1 MDINWEKVADDFA
14 VNRDWFRQIYD
25 AYAQAVPDDY
35 TDVPEELVSR
45 LAELC
50 GDENAGSLEEA
61 TAFILAVLQ
70 SHASYTLPPRESS
83 SQ

>member
-1 MDINWEKVADDFA
+1 MDINWEKVADD
-14 VNRDWFRQIYD
+14 
-25 AYAQAVPDDY
+25 Y
-35 TDVPEELVSR
+35 TDVPEELVPR

-50 GDENAGSLEEA
+50 RDENAGSLEEA

-83 SQ
+83 GQ